1 MPSKF
6 ENPGSY
12 ARKTTLLVLAY
23 RQAFLGGA
31 LEPIISSRSNYPGRI
46 PTPTPFKVATSFDC
60 TYIRALLSPTT
71 LSTRALLLPTTFPT
85 RALFLQALPFL
96 LPNPTQQLGEQYAA
110 IEGRC
115 DAGPGPNHAR

>member
-31 LEPIISSRSNYPGRI
+31 LEPIILLEATRI

-60 TYIRALLSPTT
+60 THIRALLSPTT

-85 RALFLQALPFL
+85 RALFLLALPTYSITI
-96 LPNPTQQLGEQYAA
+96 NIITSYGCAEQWF
-110 IEGRC
+110 
-115 DAGPGPNHAR
+115 NHLR

>member
-31 LEPIISSRSNYPGRI
+31 LEPIILLEATRI
-46 PTPTPFKVATSFDC
+46 PTPTPFTVATSFDC
-60 TYIRALLSPTT
+60 TYIRILLSPTT
-71 LSTRALLLPTTFPT
+71 LSTCALLSPTTLLTLALLL
-85 RALFLQALPFL
+85 LPSYSII
-96 LPNPTQQLGEQYAA
+96 TGYCCAACAA
-110 IEGRC
+110 IV
-115 DAGPGPNHAR
+115 

>member
-12 ARKTTLLVLAY
+12 ARKTTLLVPAY

-31 LEPIISSRSNYPGRI
+31 LEPIILLEATRI
-46 PTPTPFKVATSFDC
+46 PTPTPRFKVATSFDC
-60 TYIRALLSPTT
+60 TYIHALLSPTT

-85 RALFLQALPFL
+85 RALFLLALPTYSITI
-96 LPNPTQQLGEQYAA
+96 NIITGYGCAKQLF
-110 IEGRC
+110 
-115 DAGPGPNHAR
+115 NHLR